1 MGPSHRK
8 GEVLEQ
14 EAGLSSPISEREG
27 SIIVLSGGQSSVT
40 YLPWSPSPVRQYRLR
55 ELALFGLFVE
65 TGWRWWRPQSP
76 VIVNTSLSICSSG
89 IQEKRYKHIIL
100 SSGSESTISVPV
112 PQWFSPE
119 ETVSSLFIY
128 TPMSDLSSY
137 RGPLYLE

>member
-1 MGPSHRK
+1 MG
-8 GEVLEQ
+8 GEYNSAVGGPELCNISALVAIPC
-14 EAGLSSPISEREG
+14 EAIPL
-27 SIIVLSGGQSSVT
+27 
-40 YLPWSPSPVRQYRLR
+40 W

-76 VIVNTSLSICSSG
+76 VIVNTSLSICLSG

-100 SSGSESTISVPV
+100 SSGSECTMSVPV
-112 PQWFSPE
+112 PQWFRPE